1 MGRLK
6 TDWENLQPAVVQME
20 AEWRMAQHTQ
30 AAASQHT
37 VASQFALNSAA
48 AAAAAV
54 GTAAAVAAA
63 AQPLMSAVQ
72 FVLQCEVRM
81 VEGSLVM
88 SQA

>member
-48 AAAAAV
+48 AAAAV

>member
-48 AAAAAV
+48 AAV

>member
-48 AAAAAV
+48 AAAV

>member
-48 AAAAAV
+48 AAAAV
-54 GTAAAVAAA
+54 GTAVAVAAA

>member
-48 AAAAAV
+48 AAV

-81 VEGSLVM
+81 AERSLVM